1 MEQTKLTLTE
11 QDLKELNDFFQ
22 ELPTKYGMP
31 MINFFN
37 KRLEDI
43 KPKEE
48 IVAESTKEE

>member
-1 MEQTKLTLTE
+1 MEQPKLTLTE
-11 QDLKELNDFFQ
+11 QDLKDLDNFFQ
-22 ELPTKYGMP
+22 ELPTKYGLQ

-37 KRLEDI
+37 KRLEDQ